1 MRKLKV
7 IQLLPEL
14 NSGGVERGTIEVGK
28 YLFDQGHESIVVSN
42 GGRMV
47 EQLIREGSKHV
58 KIPVH
63 RKNPISLLL
72 LPKLRKLF
80 GQHRAGI
87 DRGKG
92 WKQRQKRKVSFSM
105 ILRIND
111 VHVATIEPCLLA

>member
-14 NSGGVERGTIEVGK
+14 NSGGVERGTVEVGK
-28 YLFDQGHESIVVSN
+28 YLSDQGHESIVVSN

-80 GQHRAGI
+80 ISEKPDIIHARSRIPAWLCFLTLKLI
-87 DRGKG
+87 KKKFDRN
-92 WKQRQKRKVSFSM
+92 S
-105 ILRIND
+105 
-111 VHVATIEPCLLA
+111 